1 MSVTDVQ
8 SDRCSADTS
17 ITIKYRVE
25 RFFIYSK
32 ICQEVVEHYK
42 GKLKI

>member
-32 ICQEVVEHYK
+32 ICEEFIEHSK
-42 GKLKI
+42 RKLKI